1 MMIMITL
8 LRIGYVWFLS
18 GSVCSICKH
27 FGVVLSRLISKV

>member
-1 MMIMITL
+1 MIMITL
-8 LRIGYVWFLS
+8 LRIGWFLS